1 VHCSLCTDVHC
12 TCTLC
17 APLQENIQRD
27 FPDVQVGGSVVHGT
41 WLTALLFGVS
51 SAMLGVSG
59 FESSSQFVEEQA
71 TGVFVKTL
79 KVLLVLRIVQH
90 IVCAIALVLCS
101 KLTYVQ

>member
-1 VHCSLCTDVHC
+1 MCALCT
-12 TCTLC
+12 L
-17 APLQENIQRD
+17 LQENIQRD

-41 WLTALLFGVS
+41 WATALLFGVS

-79 KVLLVLRIVQH
+79 KV
-90 IVCAIALVLCS
+90 S
-101 KLTYVQ
+101 